1 MEIAVLALGCFWG
14 PEIKFSKIDG
24 IIKTEVGYC
33 GGNSSITTYKE
44 VCTGNTNH
52 AEVVKLDFD
61 EKIITY
67 EKILKIF
74 FQIHDPTTLNSQ
86 GPDFGTQYRSEIFYL
101 NDNQKMI
108 AEKVLNEVNE
118 RLSGKVVT
126 KISLLK
132 NYCPAE
138 EYHQKYLESLHIPG
152 AIFFDI
158 DENSRKDTALPHML
172 VDQMSWD
179 KIVSN
184 MGIKKNDEIVIY
196 DNSDVISS
204 CRGWFNFIYYG
215 HDPKLINVLNGGL
228 RKWLKEKKKVTDE
241 ISNIDKSDYKG
252 SERKDLVKSKQAI
265 DQNIDEK
272 IFTLIDARSRERFEG
287 KIPEPRKGL
296 RSGCIKNSFCIP
308 FNDCLNDDKTF
319 KNKDQLKK
327 IFKTSIE
334 NLEQKKI
341 VFSCGSGVTACV
353 LALAYSLINDKY
365 LPCIYD
371 GSWAEYGLI

>member
-33 GGNSSITTYKE
+33 GGNSSVTTYKE

-118 RLSGKVVT
+118 RLTRKVVT

-138 EYHQKYLESLHIPG
+138 EYHQKYLEK
-152 AIFFDI
+152 
-158 DENSRKDTALPHML
+158 R
-172 VDQMSWD
+172 
-179 KIVSN
+179 
-184 MGIKKNDEIVIY
+184 
-196 DNSDVISS
+196 
-204 CRGWFNFIYYG
+204 
-215 HDPKLINVLNGGL
+215 
-228 RKWLKEKKKVTDE
+228 
-241 ISNIDKSDYKG
+241 
-252 SERKDLVKSKQAI
+252 
-265 DQNIDEK
+265 
-272 IFTLIDARSRERFEG
+272 
-287 KIPEPRKGL
+287 
-296 RSGCIKNSFCIP
+296 
-308 FNDCLNDDKTF
+308 
-319 KNKDQLKK
+319 
-327 IFKTSIE
+327 
-334 NLEQKKI
+334 
-341 VFSCGSGVTACV
+341 
-353 LALAYSLINDKY
+353 
-365 LPCIYD
+365 
-371 GSWAEYGLI
+371 

>member
-101 NDNQKMI
+101 NDAQKMI
-108 AEKVLNEVNE
+108 AEKVLNQVNE
-118 RLSGKVVT
+118 RLSGNVVT

-138 EYHQKYLESLHIPG
+138 EYHQ
-152 AIFFDI
+152 
-158 DENSRKDTALPHML
+158 
-172 VDQMSWD
+172 
-179 KIVSN
+179 
-184 MGIKKNDEIVIY
+184 
-196 DNSDVISS
+196 
-204 CRGWFNFIYYG
+204 
-215 HDPKLINVLNGGL
+215 
-228 RKWLKEKKKVTDE
+228 
-241 ISNIDKSDYKG
+241 
-252 SERKDLVKSKQAI
+252 
-265 DQNIDEK
+265 
-272 IFTLIDARSRERFEG
+272 
-287 KIPEPRKGL
+287 
-296 RSGCIKNSFCIP
+296 
-308 FNDCLNDDKTF
+308 
-319 KNKDQLKK
+319 
-327 IFKTSIE
+327 
-334 NLEQKKI
+334 
-341 VFSCGSGVTACV
+341 
-353 LALAYSLINDKY
+353 
-365 LPCIYD
+365 
-371 GSWAEYGLI
+371 

>member
-61 EKIITY
+61 EKIISY

-101 NDNQKMI
+101 NDNQKII
-108 AEKVLNEVNE
+108 AGKVLDEVNE

-138 EYHQKYLESLHIPG
+138 EYHQKYLEK
-152 AIFFDI
+152 
-158 DENSRKDTALPHML
+158 R
-172 VDQMSWD
+172 
-179 KIVSN
+179 
-184 MGIKKNDEIVIY
+184 
-196 DNSDVISS
+196 
-204 CRGWFNFIYYG
+204 
-215 HDPKLINVLNGGL
+215 
-228 RKWLKEKKKVTDE
+228 
-241 ISNIDKSDYKG
+241 
-252 SERKDLVKSKQAI
+252 
-265 DQNIDEK
+265 
-272 IFTLIDARSRERFEG
+272 
-287 KIPEPRKGL
+287 
-296 RSGCIKNSFCIP
+296 
-308 FNDCLNDDKTF
+308 
-319 KNKDQLKK
+319 
-327 IFKTSIE
+327 
-334 NLEQKKI
+334 
-341 VFSCGSGVTACV
+341 
-353 LALAYSLINDKY
+353 
-365 LPCIYD
+365 
-371 GSWAEYGLI
+371 